1 MRDYAGLAVFI
12 AINVAISALGGWAT
26 AASVGTWYQALAK
39 PAFNPPD
46 WIFAP
51 VWSALYLM
59 IAIAGWR
66 VWRRGTA
73 QRRGAAQGS
82 GVAPDGRGTAPDA
95 RGAGRE
101 VRLALTAYAVQLVLN
116 LSWSFVFFGARL
128 IGPALAVIVALLAAI
143 LANAFLFWRIDR
155 AAGALLAPYAAWVS
169 FAALLN
175 AALWRLN

>member
-1 MRDYAGLAVFI
+1 MTRTRDYVGFAVFI
-12 AINVAISALGGWAT
+12 VLNVAVSALGGWAT
-26 AASVGTWYQALAK
+26 AGSVGTWYQALAK

-66 VWRRGTA
+66 VWRRS
-73 QRRGAAQGS
+73 AAQGS
-82 GVAPDGRGTAPDA
+82 GAAPQGRGTGSGA

-101 VRLALTAYAVQLVLN
+101 VRLALTVYAVQLALN
-116 LSWSFVFFGARL
+116 LSWSFVFFAARL

-155 AAGALLAPYAAWVS
+155 AAGALLAPYAAWVA
-169 FAALLN
+169 FATLLN

>member
-1 MRDYAGLAVFI
+1 MTRTRDYAGLAVFI
-12 AINVAISALGGWAT
+12 AINAAVSALGGWAT
-26 AASVGTWYQALAK
+26 SASVGTWYQGLEK
-39 PAFNPPD
+39 PTFNPPD

-66 VWRRGTA
+66 VWRRGA
-73 QRRGAAQGS
+73 EGAS
-82 GVAPDGRGTAPDA
+82 GA
-95 RGAGRE
+95 RRE
-101 VRLALTAYAVQLVLN
+101 VRLALMAYAVQLALN
-116 LSWSFVFFGARL
+116 LTWSFVFFGARL

-155 AAGALLAPYAAWVS
+155 VAGALLVPYAAWVS
-169 FAALLN
+169 FATVLN

>member
-1 MRDYAGLAVFI
+1 MTRTRDYAGLAVFI
-12 AINVAISALGGWAT
+12 AINVAVSALGGWAT

-66 VWRRGTA
+66 VWRRDPVEGRSA
-73 QRRGAAQGS
+73 AREGQGARS
-82 GVAPDGRGTAPDA
+82 DA
-95 RGAGRE
+95 RDAGRE
-101 VRLALTAYAVQLVLN
+101 VRLALTVYAVQLALN

-128 IGPALAVIVALLAAI
+128 IGPALAVIAALLAAI
-143 LANAFLFWRIDR
+143 LANAFLFWRLDR
-155 AAGALLAPYAAWVS
+155 VAGALLAPYAAWVS
-169 FAALLN
+169 FATLLN

>member
-1 MRDYAGLAVFI
+1 MFI
-12 AINVAISALGGWAT
+12 AINIAISALGGWAT

-66 VWRRGTA
+66 VWRRG
-73 QRRGAAQGS
+73 S
-82 GVAPDGRGTAPDA
+82 GEA
-95 RGAGRE
+95 
-101 VRLALTAYAVQLVLN
+101 RLALTVYAVQLALN
-116 LSWSFVFFGARL
+116 LAWSFVFFGARL

-155 AAGALLAPYAAWVS
+155 AAGALLVPYAAWVS
-169 FAALLN
+169 FAAVLN

>member
-1 MRDYAGLAVFI
+1 MTRTRDYAGLAVFV
-12 AINVAISALGGWAT
+12 AINVAVSALGAWAT
-26 AASVGTWYQALAK
+26 AGSVGTWYQALAK

-51 VWSALYLM
+51 VWSALYVM

-66 VWRRGTA
+66 VWRRGGGEV
-73 QRRGAAQGS
+73 RGA
-82 GVAPDGRGTAPDA
+82 
-95 RGAGRE
+95 
-101 VRLALTAYAVQLVLN
+101 LTVYAVQLALN
-116 LSWSFVFFGARL
+116 LSWSFVFFGARM

-143 LANAFLFWRIDR
+143 VANALLFWRLDR
-155 AAGALLAPYAAWVS
+155 AAGALLVPYAAWVS

>member
-1 MRDYAGLAVFI
+1 MTRTRDYAGLAVFI
-12 AINVAISALGGWAT
+12 AINIAISALGGWAT

-66 VWRRGTA
+66 VWRRG
-73 QRRGAAQGS
+73 S
-82 GVAPDGRGTAPDA
+82 GDA
-95 RGAGRE
+95 
-101 VRLALTAYAVQLVLN
+101 RLALTVYAVQLALN
-116 LSWSFVFFGARL
+116 LAWSFVFFGARL
-128 IGPALAVIVALLAAI
+128 IGPALAVIAALLAAI

-155 AAGALLAPYAAWVS
+155 AAGALLVPYAAWVS
-169 FAALLN
+169 FAAVLN

>member
-1 MRDYAGLAVFI
+1 MTRARDYAALALFI
-12 AINVAISALGGWAT
+12 AINVAVSALGGWAT
-26 AASVGTWYQALAK
+26 SASVGTWYQTLAK

-66 VWRRGTA
+66 AWR
-73 QRRGAAQGS
+73 
-82 GVAPDGRGTAPDA
+82 

-101 VRLALTAYAVQLVLN
+101 LRLGMTIYAVQLALN

-128 IGPALAVIVALLAAI
+128 IGPALAVIVTLLAAI
-143 LANAFLFWRIDR
+143 LANAALFWRLDR
-155 AAGALLAPYAAWVS
+155 AAGALLVPYAAWVS
-169 FAALLN
+169 FATLLN

>member
-1 MRDYAGLAVFI
+1 MTRTRDYAGLAVFI
-12 AINVAISALGGWAT
+12 AINVAVSALGGWAT

-39 PAFNPPD
+39 PAFNPPN

-66 VWRRGTA
+66 VWRRGA
-73 QRRGAAQGS
+73 GEAG
-82 GVAPDGRGTAPDA
+82 
-95 RGAGRE
+95 GAGRE
-101 VRLALTAYAVQLVLN
+101 SRLALTVYAVQLVLN

-128 IGPALAVIVALLAAI
+128 IGPALAVIAALLAAI
-143 LANAFLFWRIDR
+143 LVNVTLFWRIDR
-155 AAGALLAPYAAWVS
+155 TAGALLVPCAAWVS

>member
-1 MRDYAGLAVFI
+1 MTRTRDYAGLAVFI

-26 AASVGTWYQALAK
+26 AASVGTWYQALEK

-66 VWRRGTA
+66 VWRRGA
-73 QRRGAAQGS
+73 GEARSGEGAS
-82 GVAPDGRGTAPDA
+82 GA
-95 RGAGRE
+95 RRE
-101 VRLALTAYAVQLVLN
+101 VRLALMAYAVQLALN

-128 IGPALAVIVALLAAI
+128 IGPALAVIFALLSAI

-155 AAGALLAPYAAWVS
+155 AAGALLVPYAAWVS
-169 FAALLN
+169 FAAVLN

>member
-1 MRDYAGLAVFI
+1 MTRTRDYAGLAAFI
-12 AINVAISALGGWAT
+12 ALNAAVSGLGSWAT
-26 AASVGTWYQALAK
+26 AASVGTWYVTLAK
-39 PAFNPPD
+39 PAFNPPN

-66 VWRRGTA
+66 AWRRATGA
-73 QRRGAAQGS
+73 QL
-82 GVAPDGRGTAPDA
+82 
-95 RGAGRE
+95 
-101 VRLALTAYAVQLVLN
+101 RLALTAYAVQLALN

-128 IGPALAVIVALLAAI
+128 IGPALAVIAALLVAI

-155 AAGALLAPYAAWVS
+155 AAGALLVPYAAWVS
-169 FAALLN
+169 FATLLN